1 MNIKLK
7 SLEIQNFKGIHY
19 MSFDLNEKTNTIS
32 GRNASGKTTLL
43 DAFKW
48 CLFGN
53 DSSGRTDFQ
62 IRPVD
67 ENGQMVHNAEIS
79 VRVTLGVDGETV
91 TLEKR
96 QKENWVKKRGSATP
110 TLQGNTNS
118 MEVNGF
124 PTSQKDYDARIADIL
139 DESLFSLMTDP
150 MRFASLPWKDQR
162 EILLRFVSEI
172 TDQDVLEL
180 DEVRF
185 APIAADILAA
195 GAEASKDKATA
206 LLKRLKEDQKAY
218 PVRIDEAMRNKT
230 DALPEEQLIGRKAEI
245 ETELKAVQKE
255 LSDVSA
261 ASKSVSD
268 VQDEIIKVKMEIGSI
283 KEKVEAK
290 NAQRRMDASQAVTN
304 ALMEVMQLEQKRDR
318 LCDQKA
324 SLEKSIEDNE
334 AEIKELGKQYKEVK
348 SRAMPSDATI
358 CPTCGREF
366 PADRIE
372 EVKKEFESR
381 KGRDLDRIGNR
392 GQSYRNMVNAYVQ
405 KLNLVN
411 DEIKSLTEKVI
422 EADKKHKQAQKA
434 AAGVQAIDYTS
445 TKEYAQLEARMID
458 LNEKLSQMDDGDE
471 RRRAVKERENA
482 LQEALDDVNRSLSA
496 VEANKRID
504 ARIEELKAA
513 QRECGQKVADAE
525 QALYLIEEFMKLKMD
540 TLSDRINSHFDKV
553 RFKLFK
559 TLINGAVQPTCVMQM
574 ASNGSYV
581 DYPNLNHGAQIIAGL
596 DVINALSTLYDV
608 SAPIFIDNAE
618 CLSSD
623 NQPETTSQLILLK
636 VSDGDLEI
644 VNE

>member
-1 MNIKLK
+1 MKHIKLK
-7 SLEIQNFKGIHY
+7 RLSASYFKGIRQI
-19 MSFDLNEKTNTIS
+19 TIDFTELVS
-32 GRNASGKTTLL
+32 VKGRNASGKTTLL
-43 DAFKW
+43 DAFTW
-48 CLFGN
+48 LLFGK
-53 DSSGRTDFQ
+53 DSQGRTDFQ
-62 IRPVD
+62 IRPID
-67 ENGQMVHNAEIS
+67 ENGQTIDNIDITVEA
-79 VRVTLGVDGETV
+79 TLEVDGEIV
-91 TLEKR
+91 VLEKK
-96 QKENWVKKRGSATP
+96 QSQVWTKKRGSTVATFS
-110 TLQGNTNS
+110 GNKNEMTI
-118 MEVNGF
+118 NGF
-124 PTSQKDYDARIADIL
+124 PSSQKDYDARIADIL

-185 APIAADILAA
+185 APVAADILAA

-230 DALPEEQLIGRKAEI
+230 DAMPEEQLIGRKAKI

-304 ALMEVMQLEQKRDR
+304 ALMELMQLEQKRDR

-334 AEIKELGKQYKEVK
+334 AEIQDLAKQYKEVK

-392 GQSYRNMVNAYVQ
+392 GQSYRNMVNAYKQ
-405 KLNLVN
+405 KLEQINS
-411 DEIKSLTEKVI
+411 EGESLTEKVA

-540 TLSDRINSHFDKV
+540 TLSDRINSHFEKV

-608 SAPIFIDNAE
+608 SAPVWIDNAE
-618 CLSSD
+618 CLSSE

>member
-7 SLEIQNFKGIHY
+7 SLEIQNFKGIHS
-19 MSFDLNEKTNTIS
+19 MAFDLNEAINTIT

-43 DAFKW
+43 DAFTW
-48 CLFGN
+48 CLFGK

-67 ENGQMVHNAEIS
+67 KDGQMVHNCEIS
-79 VRVTLGVDGETV
+79 VEATLEVDGEIV
-91 TLEKR
+91 ILEKK
-96 QKENWVKKRGSATP
+96 QSQVWTKKRGSTVATFS
-110 TLQGNTNS
+110 GNKNEMTI
-118 MEVNGF
+118 NGF
-124 PTSQKDYDARIADIL
+124 PVTQKDYDARIADIL

-150 MRFASLPWKDQR
+150 MRFASLSWKDQR

-230 DALPEEQLIGRKAEI
+230 DALPEEQLIGRKAKI

-290 NAQRRMDASQAVTN
+290 NAQRRMDVSQAVTN
-304 ALMEVMQLEQKRDR
+304 ALMEVMQLEQRRDR
-318 LCDQKA
+318 LCDQKT

-334 AEIKELGKQYKEVK
+334 AEIQDLAKQYKEVK

-392 GQSYRNMVNAYVQ
+392 GQSYRNMVNAYEQ
-405 KLNLVN
+405 KLEQINA
-411 DEIKSLTEKVI
+411 EIKSLTEKVI

-458 LNEKLSQMDDGDE
+458 LNEKLSQMDNGDE